1 MRHLSKNVLRGFYI
15 ILALAL
21 LITPSLAAEEGDLRG
36 SNHRIG
42 TNGLE
47 IIKRFEGFDPVAYD
61 DYGRYTIGYGCSYD
75 KALQMFPDN
84 PKDEKGMITLTEE
97 QAEQVLMAELSGC
110 ERSVNNYMTRHGLT
124 LNQNQFDALV
134 SFTYNLGSSWMTG
147 FNTDDGTPYKIRD
160 LLENTPPSE
169 WTLERVQD
177 AFGTWVNAGGKP
189 LDGLIRRRAA
199 EAQLFVTPCDA
210 GRFIDVR
217 QSEWYAQYVEEAFDL
232 GIMTGNGDGTFAP
245 EKNMIRAELVTALA
259 KYVRPNLNAYTAGR
273 FYDVSSG
280 DWYAREVAWA
290 AESGIVNGVDAYNFS
305 PNTSI
310 ERERICN
317 IIARYLRSQ
326 NVMVGDTDIQF
337 IDERDISL
345 DAVDD
350 VYYCAALGIVNGND
364 DGTFAPKK
372 FATRAEVA
380 KMLTC
385 MAHVLEDASNQT
397 GAAG

>member
-1 MRHLSKNVLRGFYI
+1 MRHLNKNVLRGFYI
-15 ILALAL
+15 ILVLAL
-21 LITPSLAAEEGDLRG
+21 LITPSLAAENG
-36 SNHRIG
+36 SGYRTG
-42 TNGLE
+42 PNGIAL
-47 IIKRFEGFDPVAYD
+47 IKRHEGFSPTAEW
-61 DYGRYTIGYGCSYD
+61 DYTRYAIGYGCSYD
-75 KALQMFPDN
+75 KAFQMFPDN
-84 PKDEKGMITLTEE
+84 PKDEEGMITLTEE
-97 QAEQVLMAELSGC
+97 QAEQVLMEELLSC
-110 ERSVNNYMTRHGLT
+110 ERSVGSYMERHGLA

-134 SFTYNLGSSWMTG
+134 SFTYNLGSAWMTG
-147 FNTDDGTPYKIRD
+147 QNSDGTPYMIRD
-160 LLENTPPSE
+160 LLENTPSSE
-169 WTLERVQD
+169 WTLARVQE
-177 AFGTWVNAGGKP
+177 AFGTWINAGGKP
-189 LDGLIRRRAA
+189 LDGLIRRRAD
-199 EAQLFVTPCDA
+199 EAKLFVTPSD
-210 GRFIDVR
+210 GGIFIDVGR
-217 QSEWYAQYVEEAFDL
+217 NEWYAEYVEEAYEL

-259 KYVRPNLNAYTAGR
+259 KYVRPNLNGYTAGR

-280 DWYAREVAWA
+280 DWFAREVAWA
-290 AESGIVNGVDAYNFS
+290 AENGIVNGVDSFNFS

-326 NVMVGDTDIQF
+326 NVMVGDTELQF
-337 IDERDISL
+337 TDEYAISL

-364 DGTFAPKK
+364 DGTFAPQK